1 MIKIQYNNNMNKR
14 LYDKYND
21 IIAKIVKSNY
31 DRDNALVIISDSK
44 K

>member
-1 MIKIQYNNNMNKR
+1 MIKIQYNNMNKR

-31 DRDNALVIISDSK
+31 DKDNALVIISDSK